1 MSPATTS
8 VSRRKH
14 GSEQLP
20 PYIRHPDFDTP
31 AGKKALDP
39 SALLHDFVDY
49 EDAHM
54 PDEVTREHAR
64 RMHYAAH
71 RWHSAKSAADRGKWR
86 AAYLALRDRIVLGN
100 RKLAY
105 RAVRRRMDVSSMA
118 DDLIGECH
126 IVLINAVA
134 VYNPWI
140 GVRFS
145 TYAFTCLLRALSRL
159 SQRSAADWL
168 TRAIAFDTVEDV
180 VPADGPPQPLAS
192 TGHYRL
198 DEFLRDEHP
207 LLSPREKMVLAR
219 RFSMDESPANQTLEM
234 VGRAVGLSKERVRQ
248 VQAAAIDK
256 LRKALHAPVS

>member
-1 MSPATTS
+1 MNPPTTS
-8 VSRRKH
+8 VARCKV
-14 GSEQLP
+14 GGEQLP
-20 PYIRHPDFDTP
+20 PYLRHPDFDTP
-31 AGKKALDP
+31 TGRKALNP
-39 SALLHDFVDY
+39 FVLLQDHVDY

-54 PDEVTREHAR
+54 PDDVTREHTR

-71 RWHSAKSAADRGKWR
+71 RWHKAKSTADREKWR
-86 AAYLALRDRIVLGN
+86 GAYLALRDRVVLGN

-105 RAVRRRMDVSSMA
+105 RAVRRRMEVSSQA

-168 TRAIAFDTVEDV
+168 TRAIAFDTVAEV
-180 VPADGPPQPLAS
+180 FPADGPPPQLAS

-198 DEFLRDEHP
+198 DEFLREDHP
-207 LLSPREKMVLAR
+207 LLSQREKMVLAR

-248 VQAAAIDK
+248 VQAAAIEK
-256 LRKALHAPVS
+256 LRTALG